1 MTSWSR
7 SVERLCFQKKSR
19 REFLVE
25 TPIVLYGFY
34 MANKY
39 LTKSFTFE
47 ELKCRGTGLCD
58 MDPAFLEKL
67 QLIRDE
73 FGKPMYPSS
82 GYRHPDHNEKVST
95 TGRHGPHTTGHA
107 VDIAI
112 SGRDAIRLMAI
123 AQKHGMTGIG
133 VSQKGPHDKRFL
145 HLDDLTGDNRPWIWS
160 Y

>member
-7 SVERLCFQKKSR
+7 SVERLCLQKKSR

-25 TPIVLYGFY
+25 TPIVLFGFY

-47 ELKCRGTGLCD
+47 EMKCRGTGLCD
-58 MDPAFLEKL
+58 MDPVFMEKL

-73 FGKPMYPSS
+73 FGQPMYPSS
-82 GYRHPDHNEKVST
+82 GFRHPDWNEKVSS

-107 VDIAI
+107 VDIVI

-145 HLDDLTGDNRPWIWS
+145 HLE
-160 Y
+160 

>member
-1 MTSWSR
+1 
-7 SVERLCFQKKSR
+7 
-19 REFLVE
+19 
-25 TPIVLYGFY
+25 
-34 MANKY
+34 MANKH

-82 GYRHPDHNEKVST
+82 GYRHPDHNEKVSS
-95 TGRHGPHTTGHA
+95 TGRHGPHTTGHPL
-107 VDIAI
+107 DIVI
-112 SGRDAIRLMAI
+112 SGRDAIRLMA
-123 AQKHGMTGIG
+123 GIG
-133 VSQKGPHDKRFL
+133 VSQKGPYDKRFL
-145 HLDDLTGDNRPWIWS
+145 HMDDLTGDNRPWIWS